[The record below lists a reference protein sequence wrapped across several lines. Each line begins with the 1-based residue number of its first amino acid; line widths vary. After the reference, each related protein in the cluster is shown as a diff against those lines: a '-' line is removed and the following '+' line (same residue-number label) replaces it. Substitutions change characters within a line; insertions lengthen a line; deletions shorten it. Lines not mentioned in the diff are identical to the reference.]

1 MTRVHLP
8 YSSHASRA
16 SLAALLSVHPLRLPL
31 PFREISVNRAGP
43 SVLAAALDV
52 RNWCPNNK
60 HADPDAGTRA
70 DRRARAG
77 KQTDTHTG
85 RQTDRHSKT
94 CRERERRPTN
104 RQTKIQTNRQPETQR
119 ERQREREGKRE
130 RLVETQ
136 RLTDEHTDEVRQ
148 THTQTK
154 TRTNRQTCFARKSSG
169 RRERR
174 TGRSTFIFPDH
185 ERRSGRSTF
194 ILQRPGRTVR
204 STFNVHLGV
213 PRMYVRSTFIM
224 WRSEGRKV
232 ALRSRRGA
240 LT

>member
-1 MTRVHLP
+1 M
-8 YSSHASRA
+8 
-16 SLAALLSVHPLRLPL
+16 
-31 PFREISVNRAGP
+31 NRAGP

-94 CRERERRPTN
+94 CGESETDRQRPTN

-119 ERQREREGKRE
+119 ERETEREREGKRE
-130 RLVETQ
+130 ILVETQ

-148 THTQTK
+148 T
-154 TRTNRQTCFARKSSG
+154 G
-169 RRERR
+169 
-174 TGRSTFIFPDH
+174 
-185 ERRSGRSTF
+185 
-194 ILQRPGRTVR
+194 
-204 STFNVHLGV
+204 
-213 PRMYVRSTFIM
+213 
-224 WRSEGRKV
+224 
-232 ALRSRRGA
+232 GA
-240 LT
+240 L